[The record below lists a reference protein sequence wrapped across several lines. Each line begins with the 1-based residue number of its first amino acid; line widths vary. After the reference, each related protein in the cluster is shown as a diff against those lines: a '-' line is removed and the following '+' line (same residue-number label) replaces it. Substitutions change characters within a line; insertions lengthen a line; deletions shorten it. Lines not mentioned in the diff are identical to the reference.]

1 MKIDHK
7 SFGLEVKAV
16 ADDGTIE
23 GYASVFG
30 GAPDSY
36 GDVIMPGCF
45 ANSLAKHRR
54 EGSAPL
60 MLWSHDSSQPPIG
73 NWTELAEDGKGLRVA
88 GMVDL
93 EDAMGVRVHR
103 ALKAKRMKG
112 LSIGFETISSDTDP
126 KRPGVR
132 FLVEADLW
140 EISPVNFPAQRR
152 AAVDNVKSY
161 LNGGALPSLPE
172 FEDFLREA
180 GFSKSQASA
189 IAGKGLAPLLRS
201 ESGKAP
207 APDFWTALN
216 NQLRP

>member
-7 SFGLEVKAV
+7 SFGLEIKEVSDAGV
-16 ADDGTIE
+16 IE

-36 GDVIMPGCF
+36 GDIIAPGCF

-54 EGSAPL
+54 EGTAPL

-73 NWTELAEDGKGLRVA
+73 GWRELAEDGKGLRVV
-88 GMVDL
+88 GDIDL

-132 FLVEADLW
+132 TLVEADLW

-172 FEDFLREA
+172 FEDFLRES
-180 GFSKSQASA
+180 GFSKSLAAA
-189 IAGKGLAPLLRS
+189 IAGKGLAPLLRGEPGNDQPSDIWS
-201 ESGKAP
+201 ELAKI
-207 APDFWTALN
+207 TL
-216 NQLRP
+216 